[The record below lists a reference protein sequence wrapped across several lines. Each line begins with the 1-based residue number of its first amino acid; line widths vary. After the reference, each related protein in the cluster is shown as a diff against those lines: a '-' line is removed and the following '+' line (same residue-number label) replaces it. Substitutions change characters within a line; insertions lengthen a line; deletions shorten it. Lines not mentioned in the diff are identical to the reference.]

1 MSSTMPI
8 PQTQQQQQQSTTR
21 PLALP
26 VITYIRDLFAR
37 EGLNEFDLCYY
48 ETRKVALCAH
58 LLKPK

>member
-1 MSSTMPI
+1 MSSTMQT
-8 PQTQQQQQQSTTR
+8 PQAQQQSTSTT
-21 PLALP
+21 PASSLP

>member
-1 MSSTMPI
+1 MSSTMNTPQ
-8 PQTQQQQQQSTTR
+8 QTQQSSR
-21 PLALP
+21 PAQPLLP